1 MQQMDPQTREPGKK
15 YLFYRILGSI
25 DNFIA
30 IFFLFVMLLNFA
42 AMGFNTAL
50 LLPLFISL
58 SILLYTN
65 FAAVFARHVMVKG
78 NFLRHK
84 IKEWIKVNAYVT
96 IIYAVLVILLI
107 SWSLAE
113 GGVIEKL
120 SETVQVPGSTIHQLM
135 FVIMFCMVLLAV
147 HVVMTFRYL
156 KQFQDHFREPG
167 DGGSTPIL

>member
-1 MQQMDPQTREPGKK
+1 MQQHNPNIQEPGKK

-78 NFLRHK
+78 NFLRYK

-96 IIYAVLVILLI
+96 IIYAILVIVLI
-107 SWSLAE
+107 SWSLAD
-113 GGVIEKL
+113 GTVIEKL
-120 SETVQVPGSTIHQLM
+120 TETVQVPASTVHQLM
-135 FVIMFCMVLLAV
+135 VIILVCMLLLAV

-156 KQFQDHFREPG
+156 KQFQDRFRRPG
-167 DGGSTPIL
+167 DEGNTPIL